1 MATILVIDDDL
12 DLQQMLRLML
22 QRGGHKVVTTG
33 NGPDGLVKVKALK
46 PDMSIVDVM
55 MPGMNGYQVVRQMRE
70 DPELAR
76 MAILMLT
83 ARAQPVDHE
92 AALAAHADDYMPK
105 PFAPND
111 LLSKVTALLAK
122 RSAAPS
128 FGYAQEAKRSAPSF
142 GYAQDAFGYAQ
153 DARRTVTLL
162 SLRGGVGVTSIAVNL
177 ALASQAK
184 GLATCLVDL
193 KPGPGHVAL
202 QLRLN
207 VKGTWIDW
215 CNSGESTPVSVLRTL
230 LPHES
235 GLAVLPA
242 SIVPMNFP
250 APERVTT
257 LLGVLREKFARVIID
272 APGLWTGITAAAA
285 LASDAV
291 WIVIAPEVGSLQS
304 AVGLLRAL
312 KAAKVPDERVELIA
326 NQIMSKPGLALPA
339 IEKALGHG
347 FLGKLPFDEGQ
358 SNAIGVGTPLMMGQP
373 GSALAAAIKA
383 LA

>member
-22 QRGGHKVVTTG
+22 QRGGHKVITTG
-33 NGPDGLVKVKALK
+33 DGPDGLAKAKAVK

-55 MPGMNGYQVVRQMRE
+55 MPGMNGYQVVRKMRE
-70 DPELAR
+70 DPELAK
-76 MAILMLT
+76 MAILILT
-83 ARAQPVDHE
+83 ARAQSVDRE
-92 AALAAHADDYMPK
+92 AALSAQADDYMPK
-105 PFAPND
+105 PFAPNE
-111 LLSKVTALLAK
+111 LLSKVNELLVN
-122 RSAAPS
+122 RSASQGP
-128 FGYAQEAKRSAPSF
+128 
-142 GYAQDAFGYAQ
+142 
-153 DARRTVTLL
+153 ARRTVTLL

-207 VKGTWIDW
+207 VKSTWIDW
-215 CNSGESTPVSVLRTL
+215 CNSGESTAESVLRTL

-235 GLAVLPA
+235 GLAVLAAP
-242 SIVPMNFP
+242 IVPMNFP

-257 LLGVLREKFARVIID
+257 LLGVLHEKFARVVID
-272 APGLWTGITAAAA
+272 APSLWTGITAAAVI
-285 LASDAV
+285 ASDAV

-304 AVGLLRAL
+304 TVGLLRAM

-326 NQIMSKPGLALPA
+326 NQIMPRPGLALPA

-347 FLGKLPFDEGQ
+347 FIGKLPFDEGQ
-358 SNAIGVGTPLMMGQP
+358 SNAIGAGTPLMIGQTD
-373 GSALAAAIKA
+373 SALAAAITA